1 MSSGFM
7 TDVPSSRLVPA
18 IKGIF
23 ENLPAA
29 KSREGR
35 SGMTP
40 SGPSR
45 TGTKMNGWG
54 KDAIVCCHAARS
66 AAVSTL
72 ALRMQLNVSPA
83 VASAHAGTLETNVSQ
98 TGSRREASKRGKVLA
113 DPDSRI

>member
-1 MSSGFM
+1 M
-7 TDVPSSRLVPA
+7 
-18 IKGIF
+18 
-23 ENLPAA
+23 
-29 KSREGR
+29 REER
-35 SGMTP
+35 SGIPRGTP
-40 SGPSR
+40 WWCEC
-45 TGTKMNGWG
+45 WG

-83 VASAHAGTLETNVSQ
+83 VASAQAGTLETNVSQ